1 MKVNNN
7 KGFVHFGRF
16 MKVYE
21 GLEGLRRFKKV

>member
-1 MKVNNN
+1 MKVN
-7 KGFVHFGRF
+7 KGFVDFGRF